1 MADNEKYQTLKRE
14 TQSQLW
20 KAYWQYVEGIATPQ
34 ADSTSE
40 HVNCMKRFWTY
51 IKHKRA
57 DNNTIPPLKPVG
69 VLHPDPADK
78 ADILIKQFQMAFSS
92 IVQK

>member
-1 MADNEKYQTLKRE
+1 MADKEKYQTLKRE
-14 TQSQLW
+14 TQRQLW
-20 KAYWQYVEGIATPQ
+20 KAYWQYVATPQ

-40 HVNCMKRFWTY
+40 HVNCMKRFWAY

-57 DNNTIPPLKPVG
+57 VNNTIPPLKPDG
-69 VLHPDPADK
+69 VLHSDPVDK